1 MSVLDDAQDA
11 AEPTG
16 DAGQDSAADDGARD
30 AQTEFGSALREAREK
45 AGLSLAD
52 IADALKVTQR
62 TVVALEAERYEELPP
77 RPYIRGYVQRYARVV
92 GLDAAAVTVASDSV
106 EAEPVLPAVVP
117 RSRWTSFN
125 DFARDSWG
133 LVYGSIV
140 LVFVILI
147 GGALWW
153 AWRGGNAEQA
163 VPEVAP
169 RTAASNSVPVTAASP
184 PTPRVDTE
192 VVSPLPAAPDQAP
205 DSIAAVPAAPD
216 QAPDSI
222 APLPAAPDQ
231 APDSIAAVPAA
242 PDQALDSTTTAAE
255 PPEPLVADP
264 APPEATPVEPGVA
277 EADSDEAA
285 TERLARP
292 DLITFVFEG
301 ECWVEVRGR
310 GGELVHGD
318 LGRDGETVTVSGRAP
333 FSVLLGNPNV
343 VDVTFNGE
351 PVSVDPG
358 RPGAVARFQVGA
370 DDSGSGTGEVVGNG
384 G

>member
-1 MSVLDDAQDA
+1 MSVPDDAQGPA
-11 AEPTG
+11 KPTG
-16 DAGQDSAADDGARD
+16 EAGQDSVADDGTPD
-30 AQTEFGSALREAREK
+30 AQTEFGSALREARER

-52 IADALKVTQR
+52 IAGVLKVTER
-62 TVVALEAERYEELPP
+62 TVVALETELYEELPP
-77 RPYIRGYVQRYARVV
+77 RPYILGYVRRYARLV
-92 GLDAAAVTVASDSV
+92 GLDAAALTVGSDRV

-125 DFARDSWG
+125 DFARESWG

-140 LVFVILI
+140 VVFVILI

-153 AWRGGNAEQA
+153 AWRGENAEQV
-163 VPEVAP
+163 VPQVAP
-169 RTAASNSVPVTAASP
+169 STAGTDSVPAVAATP
-184 PTPRVDTE
+184 PTPRVDAE
-192 VVSPLPAAPDQAP
+192 VVSPVPAAPDRAP
-205 DSIAAVPAAPD
+205 DSIAAVPPAPD
-216 QAPDSI
+216 Q
-222 APLPAAPDQ
+222 
-231 APDSIAAVPAA
+231 V
-242 PDQALDSTTTAAE
+242 LDSTTTAAE
-255 PPEPLVADP
+255 PPEPLATDP
-264 APPEATPVEPGVA
+264 APPEFAPVEPGVA
-277 EADSDEAA
+277 DADSEETAI
-285 TERLARP
+285 ERLARP

-358 RPGAVARFQVGA
+358 RPGEVARFQVGA
-370 DDSGSGTGEVVGNG
+370 DGSSETSDVVTNG
-384 G
+384 D

>member
-1 MSVLDDAQDA
+1 MSAMSVPDDAQDPA
-11 AEPTG
+11 KPTG
-16 DAGQDSAADDGARD
+16 EAGQDSAADDGTPD

-52 IADALKVTQR
+52 IAGVLKVTER
-62 TVVALEAERYEELPP
+62 TVVALETERYEELPP
-77 RPYIRGYVQRYARVV
+77 RPYILGYVRRYARLV
-92 GLDAAAVTVASDSV
+92 GLDDAALTVGPDRV
-106 EAEPVLPAVVP
+106 EAEPVLPAVVL
-117 RSRWTSFN
+117 RSRWVSFN
-125 DFARDSWG
+125 DFARESWG

-153 AWRGGNAEQA
+153 AWRGENAEQV
-163 VPEVAP
+163 VPQVAP
-169 RTAASNSVPVTAASP
+169 STAGTDSVPVVVATP
-184 PTPRVDTE
+184 PSPRVNTE
-192 VVSPLPAAPDQAP
+192 VVSPVPATPDQG
-205 DSIAAVPAAPD
+205 
-216 QAPDSI
+216 
-222 APLPAAPDQ
+222 
-231 APDSIAAVPAA
+231 
-242 PDQALDSTTTAAE
+242 LDATTTAAE
-255 PPEPLVADP
+255 PPKPLAADP
-264 APPEATPVEPGVA
+264 APPEFAPVEPEVA
-277 EADSDEAA
+277 DADSDEAA

-358 RPGAVARFQVGA
+358 RPGEVARFQVGA
-370 DDSGSGTGEVVGNG
+370 DGSSETSDVVTNG
-384 G
+384 D

>member
-1 MSVLDDAQDA
+1 MSVPDDAQGA
-11 AEPTG
+11 ARPTG
-16 DAGQDSAADDGARD
+16 EAGMASAADDGAQD
-30 AQTEFGSALREAREK
+30 AHTEFGSALREARER

-52 IADALKVTQR
+52 IAGVLKVTER
-62 TVVALEAERYEELPP
+62 TVVALETELYEELPP
-77 RPYIRGYVQRYARVV
+77 RPYILGYVRRYARLV
-92 GLDAAAVTVASDSV
+92 GLDAAALTVGSNRV

-125 DFARDSWG
+125 DFARESWG

-153 AWRGGNAEQA
+153 AWRGENAEQV
-163 VPEVAP
+163 VPQVAP
-169 RTAASNSVPVTAASP
+169 NTAGTDSVPVVAATP

-192 VVSPLPAAPDQAP
+192 VVSPVPAAPDRAPDSIAAVPTAPDQAP
-205 DSIAAVPAAPD
+205 DSITAVPAAPD
-216 QAPDSI
+216 Q
-222 APLPAAPDQ
+222 
-231 APDSIAAVPAA
+231 V
-242 PDQALDSTTTAAE
+242 LDSTTTAAE
-255 PPEPLVADP
+255 PPEPLAADP
-264 APPEATPVEPGVA
+264 VPPESAPVEPEVA
-277 EADSDEAA
+277 HADSDEAA

-292 DLITFVFEG
+292 DLITFVFDG

-358 RPGAVARFQVGA
+358 RLGEVARFQVGA
-370 DDSGSGTGEVVGNG
+370 DDGGSGTSDVVRDGD
-384 G
+384 

>member
-16 DAGQDSAADDGARD
+16 EPGQDSAADDGARD

-169 RTAASNSVPVTAASP
+169 RTAASDSVPVTAASP

-205 DSIAAVPAAPD
+205 DSIAAVPTTPD
-216 QAPDSI
+216 QAPDGI
-222 APLPAAPDQ
+222 AAVPAVPD
-231 APDSIAAVPAA
+231 AIAAVPAA
-242 PDQALDSTTTAAE
+242 PDQALDSTTTPAE
-255 PPEPLVADP
+255 PPEPLAADP

-277 EADSDEAA
+277 EADGDETA

-292 DLITFVFEG
+292 DLVTFVFEG

-358 RPGAVARFQVGA
+358 RPGQVARFQVGA
-370 DDSGSGTGEVVGNG
+370 DGGSETSDVVTNG
-384 G
+384 D